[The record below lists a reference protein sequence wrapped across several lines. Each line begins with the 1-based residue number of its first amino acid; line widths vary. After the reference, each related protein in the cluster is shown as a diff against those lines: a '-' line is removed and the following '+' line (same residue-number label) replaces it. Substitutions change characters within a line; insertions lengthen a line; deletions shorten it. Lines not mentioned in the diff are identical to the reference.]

1 MPMGERR
8 IFWVIGGDR
17 RQAAL
22 ARALQEDGHEVHA
35 YALEQGVEESL
46 REESL
51 RGIEKAHCV
60 ILPLPAGDGVFVN
73 APLSAQKPAFEE
85 VLDAMSPGQIL
96 CGGMVSCAW
105 KQEAEQRGITLT
117 DYFDRE
123 ELAVSNAVP
132 SSEGAIQI
140 AMEELPI
147 TLHGARI
154 LILGYGRLGKVLA
167 RQLHGLGARVT
178 VSARKYAD
186 LAWIRAMGWEAVSSH
201 DLTGILE
208 GRDLILNTVP
218 ALILD
223 REALGKVDP
232 GCLVIDLASKP
243 GGVDFE
249 AAEELGVKTVWALG
263 LPGKAAPVTAGLAIR
278 DAIYNILS
286 ELGESL

>member
-1 MPMGERR
+1 MGERR

-22 ARALQEDGHEVHA
+22 ARALQEDGHEVHV

-85 VLDAMSPGQIL
+85 VLDAMSPGQVL

-132 SSEGAIQI
+132 GALAVWLYEKSETGEGDSHSCLGRYMI
-140 AMEELPI
+140 A
-147 TLHGARI
+147 
-154 LILGYGRLGKVLA
+154 
-167 RQLHGLGARVT
+167 
-178 VSARKYAD
+178 
-186 LAWIRAMGWEAVSSH
+186 
-201 DLTGILE
+201 
-208 GRDLILNTVP
+208 
-218 ALILD
+218 
-223 REALGKVDP
+223 
-232 GCLVIDLASKP
+232 
-243 GGVDFE
+243 
-249 AAEELGVKTVWALG
+249 
-263 LPGKAAPVTAGLAIR
+263 
-278 DAIYNILS
+278 
-286 ELGESL
+286 

>member
-22 ARALQEDGHEVHA
+22 ARALQEDGHEVHV

-85 VLDAMSPGQIL
+85 VLDAMSPGQVL

-132 SSEGAIQI
+132 GALAVWLYEKSETGEGDSHSCLGRYMI
-140 AMEELPI
+140 A
-147 TLHGARI
+147 
-154 LILGYGRLGKVLA
+154 
-167 RQLHGLGARVT
+167 
-178 VSARKYAD
+178 
-186 LAWIRAMGWEAVSSH
+186 
-201 DLTGILE
+201 
-208 GRDLILNTVP
+208 
-218 ALILD
+218 
-223 REALGKVDP
+223 
-232 GCLVIDLASKP
+232 
-243 GGVDFE
+243 
-249 AAEELGVKTVWALG
+249 
-263 LPGKAAPVTAGLAIR
+263 
-278 DAIYNILS
+278 
-286 ELGESL
+286 